1 MPLLCADAY
10 DPRMQRHLVDILA
23 CPLCKAP
30 LTLAVTRED
39 AAEVLEGT
47 LTCTAC
53 SEAFPITEG
62 IPNLLPPDLR
72 RAMEQEAARGGGH

>member
-1 MPLLCADAY
+1 
-10 DPRMQRHLVDILA
+10 MQRQLVEILA

-30 LTLAVTRED
+30 LTLAVARED
-39 AAEVLEGT
+39 ATEVLEGS

-53 SEAFPITEG
+53 AEVYPITEG

-72 RAMEQEAARGGGH
+72 RAMEQEATRGGGH